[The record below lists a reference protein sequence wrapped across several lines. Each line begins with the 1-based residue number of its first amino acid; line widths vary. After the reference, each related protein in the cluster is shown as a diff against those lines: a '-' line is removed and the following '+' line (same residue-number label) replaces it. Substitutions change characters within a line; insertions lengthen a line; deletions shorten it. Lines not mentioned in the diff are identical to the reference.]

1 LKAGVEAV
9 GMAKSAIDHG
19 FSRVGNKLMA
29 SDPVERVLSG
39 LAGRAIAIGNAVSL
53 LCGRQHANE
62 ALPLLR
68 SLLEISARMRW
79 IAEDDSRARAEEYIK
94 EAARPQWDGFLAED
108 RLRSRMGKLG
118 YSAAL
123 MAMTETLC
131 LEHLRANALGI
142 PWGHVFEENK
152 HAGRTGEEVT
162 RAAGEAMAHVVMALH
177 KRWGEFPGSDE
188 ILRAAEAVQQERKS

>member
-1 LKAGVEAV
+1 
-9 GMAKSAIDHG
+9 MAKSAIDHG
-19 FSRVGNKLMA
+19 FSKVGRKLKA
-29 SDPVERVLSG
+29 DDPVERVLSG
-39 LAGRAIAIGNAVSL
+39 LAGRAIAMGNAVSL

-68 SLLEISARMRW
+68 SLLEISVRMRW
-79 IAEDDSRARAEEYIK
+79 IAETESTARAQEYIK
-94 EAARPQWDGFLAED
+94 EAGDPRWDSFLSEE
-108 RLRSRMGKLG
+108 RLRARMGELG
-118 YSAAL
+118 YSDAL
-123 MAMTETLC
+123 KAMTQTLC

-152 HAGRTGEEVT
+152 HSGRSGEDVT

-177 KRWGEFPGSDE
+177 KRWGEFPGAEE